1 MSPCLCHESSKRRQR
16 KCGKYVCQE
25 AYRFPILHA
34 SVSCATSDAC
44 VSEITRAGEPRTCT
58 RTTTTSLPTSTLSTS
73 PLLGAGCNM
82 SGTSRPRR
90 TSSLKNFSTRRKQA
104 LTATRAASL
113 LISPRDMETKVRR
126 NALRTPLEV
135 LGLPHHRKRSVSNLT
150 STSIRTSFKTTSIG
164 GVAGGTSTP
173 GWSPTPSR
181 LSPPTE
187 RHRLPRPSSRPPP
200 LSPWTIWMS
209 L

>member
-44 VSEITRAGEPRTCT
+44 VSKISRAGEPRTCT

-73 PLLGAGCNM
+73 PLLGGCNM

-104 LTATRAASL
+104 LTATRAMIPQIASQ
-113 LISPRDMETKVRR
+113 DMKAKVRR

-135 LGLPHHRKRSVSNLT
+135 LGLPHHRKRSASNLT
-150 STSIRTSFKTTSIG
+150 STSIRNSFKNTSIG
-164 GVAGGTSTP
+164 GEAGGTSTP
-173 GWSPTPSR
+173 GLSPTPSR
-181 LSPPTE
+181 LSPPME
-187 RHRLPRPSSRPPP
+187 RHRPPRPSRPPP